1 MPELPEV
8 ERAAR
13 RLRRVALGRQIVSIQ
28 LLHPALQRRVTDR
41 EVASLAGHTIAAVEQ
56 QAKHQRIVLDDGRSL
71 HIHFRMAGDWNVGR
85 SDDPLPRH
93 ARAAISLGDGGRVSL
108 VDPRAL
114 STILLFAAGDSP
126 DVGLGPDPFSKQFNA
141 EWLGTTLKR
150 RRGPIKPVLLDQ
162 GVVAGLGNIY
172 AAEALWEARISPRAA
187 ASKLSAA
194 RRRALVD
201 AIRVVLRRGRGTR
214 ARYGEAFEGRFR
226 VYDRE
231 GEACP
236 RCGTTIR
243 RITQAGRSTYYCPKC
258 QSR

>member
-13 RLRRVALGRQIVSIQ
+13 RLRRAALGRQIVSIQ

-41 EVASLAGHTIAAVEQ
+41 DVASLTGRTIAAVEQ

-71 HIHFRMAGDWNVGR
+71 HVHFRMAGDWDVGR

-114 STILLFAAGDSP
+114 STIRIFAAGDSP
-126 DVGLGPDPFSKQFNA
+126 DVGLGPDPFSKAFSA

-150 RRGPIKPVLLDQ
+150 RRGAIKPVLLDQ

-187 ASKLSAA
+187 ASKISTA
-194 RRRALVD
+194 RRGALVD
-201 AIRVVLRRGRGTR
+201 AIRAVLRRGRGTR
-214 ARYGEAFEGRFR
+214 SRYGEPFDGRFR

-236 RCGTTIR
+236 RCGKSIK
-243 RITQAGRSTYYCPKC
+243 RITQAGRSTYYCPTC
-258 QSR
+258 QAR